1 MKKILFITT
10 QYRVGE
16 RIYPIFPSLSEEYEI
31 HLLLL
36 YQMNPSHKWPG
47 NFDIRTLFHKK
58 YSKYFT
64 KVIFSIKDINYNE
77 YNLILCD
84 DNRLTKKWGSGH
96 IYNNKKCLMVG
107 CNHGNTDGNYI
118 NVYHNKA
125 FDKCFVFGNKDKYPH
140 TLLGGIPANDGLK
153 KYISEEKKHILV
165 ICNILGN
172 HPSKNAFRISFDEHF
187 FKECGLVEL
196 QQKYKKEVVIKLKSR
211 NNGEGY
217 EQEINYLKSILPK
230 DLKYKILVDVEDDN
244 LLISQ
249 SFMVISAPSTL
260 AFKPIQLQIP
270 TAIIKDSGAN
280 GCFYDFIGFTE
291 LKKENILETLETLL
305 LKPDIDFIKNN
316 VEGGLNFNSTKIFI
330 NQLKNLIR

>member
-1 MKKILFITT
+1 M
-10 QYRVGE
+10 
-16 RIYPIFPSLSEEYEI
+16 
-31 HLLLL
+31 
-36 YQMNPSHKWPG
+36 
-47 NFDIRTLFHKK
+47 
-58 YSKYFT
+58 
-64 KVIFSIKDINYNE
+64 
-77 YNLILCD
+77 
-84 DNRLTKKWGSGH
+84 
-96 IYNNKKCLMVG
+96 
-107 CNHGNTDGNYI
+107 
-118 NVYHNKA
+118 
-125 FDKCFVFGNKDKYPH
+125 
-140 TLLGGIPANDGLK
+140 
-153 KYISEEKKHILV
+153 
-165 ICNILGN
+165 
-172 HPSKNAFRISFDEHF
+172 
-187 FKECGLVEL
+187 VEL

>member
-16 RIYPIFPSLSEEYEI
+16 RIYPILPKLSKSYEI

-36 YQMNPSHKWPG
+36 YQMHPSHIWPG
-47 NFDIRTLFHKK
+47 NLDVRDFFHKK

-64 KVIFSIKDINYNE
+64 KTILSIKDINYNE

-84 DNRLTKKWGSGH
+84 DNRLTNKWDSGN
-96 IYNNKKCLMVG
+96 IYKNKKCLMVG
-107 CNHGNTDGNYI
+107 CNHGNTNGNYI
-118 NVYHNKA
+118 NAYYKKA
-125 FDKCFVFGNKDKYPH
+125 FDKCFVFGNSDKHPH
-140 TLLGGIPANDGLK
+140 TILGGIPSNDALK

-172 HPSKNAFRISFDEHF
+172 HPAKNSFKISFDKHF
-187 FKECGLVEL
+187 FNECGLVEL

-211 NNGEGY
+211 NNGKGY
-217 EQEINYLKSILPK
+217 RQEMEYLKSILPSN
-230 DLKYKILVDVEDDN
+230 LKYKILVDVDDDN

-270 TAIIKDSGAN
+270 TVVVKDSGAN
-280 GCFYDFIGFTE
+280 GSFYDFMGFTD
-291 LKKENILETLETLL
+291 LNKDNIIKTLETLL
-305 LKPDIDFIKNN
+305 QNPDIDFVKNN
-316 VEGGLNFNSTKIFI
+316 VEGGLNFNSTEIFI
-330 NQLKNLIR
+330 NQLKNIIQ